1 MLILVPSHDDAE
13 SLRASLPRIRAAMRP
28 GKDTL
33 VVIAD
38 RCTDTTAQVARELG
52 AEVVVREDET
62 QGPGKGGALRF
73 ALSVLPADGASAEAV
88 AIFDAD
94 SLPDAGFFALA
105 ETRLAAGE
113 RALQAWVD
121 PVPGRPLASRIAAYS
136 EIVSQ
141 KISDRIREILG
152 WGVPFRGT
160 GMVVERR
167 LLEPAL
173 GRCATFVEDLELT
186 LILAADG
193 VAVRRLAVRVAD
205 PKPTTVS
212 GVVAQRA
219 RWLAGNLAAL
229 SARRR
234 EILRLLRTPSGA
246 TLVLSLFSKPRSL
259 FFSGRVLL
267 FLGLLALPASSPVRW
282 LAAAAGLFLA
292 RDVALLVGGLFVVDR
307 PAFYL
312 PAVIASPVYPL
323 LWVAGAA
330 RSLYARRRWLSAR
343 RPA

>member
-13 SLRASLPRIRAAMRP
+13 SLRVSLPPIRAAMRP
-28 GKDTL
+28 GKDAL

-38 RCTDTTAQVARELG
+38 RCADATAEIARELG
-52 AEVVVREDET
+52 AEVVAREDET
-62 QGPGKGGALRF
+62 HGPGKGGALRF
-73 ALSVLPADGASAEAV
+73 ALSVLPARPGEAL

-94 SLPDAGFFALA
+94 SQPDACFFDRA
-105 ETRLAAGE
+105 EARLAKGE
-113 RALQAWVD
+113 RALQSWVD

-141 KISDRIREILG
+141 RISDRIREAFG

-160 GMVVERR
+160 GMVAGRS
-167 LLEPAL
+167 LLESAL

-193 VAVRRLAVRVAD
+193 IPVRRLAAGVSD
-205 PKPTTVS
+205 PKPATVS

-234 EILRLLRTPSGA
+234 EIFRLLRTLSGA
-246 TLVLSLFSKPRSL
+246 TLVVSLFAKPRSL
-259 FFSGRVLL
+259 FFSGRLLL
-267 FLGLLALPASSPVRW
+267 FAGLLALPSSPPARW
-282 LAAAAGLFLA
+282 FEAAVGLFLL
-292 RDVALLVGGLFVVDR
+292 RDFALLVGGLFVVDR

-323 LWVAGAA
+323 LWIAGAV
-330 RSLYARRRWLSAR
+330 RSFFGRRRWLSAR

>member
-13 SLRASLPRIRAAMRP
+13 ALRVSLPRILAAMRP

-38 RCTDTTAQVARELG
+38 RCTDETAHVAGELG
-52 AEVVVREDET
+52 AEVVMREDET
-62 QGPGKGGALRF
+62 HGSGKGGALRF
-73 ALSVLPADGASAEAV
+73 ALAARPASTEPV

-94 SLPDAGFFALA
+94 SLPDADFFALA
-105 ETRLAAGE
+105 EARLGAGE

-141 KISDRIREILG
+141 KISDRIRERLG
-152 WGVPFRGT
+152 WGVPLRGT
-160 GMVVERR
+160 GMIVDRA
-167 LLEPAL
+167 LLERAL
-173 GRCATFVEDLELT
+173 ERCATFVEDLELT

-193 VAVRRLAVRVAD
+193 VPVRRLAARVAD
-205 PKPTTVS
+205 PKPATVS

-246 TLVLSLFSKPRSL
+246 TLVVSLFSKPRSL
-259 FFSGRVLL
+259 FFSGRLLL
-267 FLGLLALPASSPVRW
+267 FLGLLALPTSPPVRW
-282 LAAAAGLFLA
+282 LEAAVGLFLA

-312 PAVIASPVYPL
+312 PAVIASPVYPF
-323 LWVAGAA
+323 LWAAGAA